1 MTSQPGT
8 GRSILLVEDDD
19 IIRRAIE
26 MVLEWEGY
34 RVDCAVNGQE
44 ALDHLR
50 AGHRP
55 SLIVLDVMMPILDG
69 EQFRLQQLCDPA
81 VADIPVIV
89 VSAATFAE
97 SVSAAR
103 HIRKPFDVQELLD
116 AIHGQVAPAPMR
128 P

>member
-34 RVDCAVNGQE
+34 QVDCATNGQE

-50 AGHRP
+50 AGHHP
-55 SLIVLDVMMPILDG
+55 SLIVLDVMMPVLDG
-69 EQFRLQQLCDPA
+69 EQFRLQQLRDPA
-81 VADIPVIV
+81 MADIPVIV
-89 VSAATFAE
+89 VSAASFAE
-97 SVSAAR
+97 SVNAVR
-103 HIRKPFDVQELLD
+103 HIRKPFEVQELLD
-116 AIHGQVAPAPMR
+116 AIHGQVALPG
-128 P
+128 